1 MDSIYM
7 EAHCLFCNNITTL
20 EHLLIFCKVV
30 GEFSQRQLIAYWGL
44 SFFETP
50 GLRLESLYSIN
61 VLLSL
66 NKFSSTDFTKW
77 HTPVL

>member
-7 EAHCLFCNNITTL
+7 EAHCLFCNNIKTL

-30 GEFSQRQLIAYWGL
+30 GEFSQRILIAYWGL

-50 GLRLESLYSIN
+50 GLRLESLYSLN

-66 NKFSSTDFTKW
+66 KQ
-77 HTPVL
+77 V